1 MILDLLAFVLSGF
14 IQWETIQTQIK
25 EDNVSGNQLSS
36 YILHNDSDDN
46 RVVIIPGDSL
56 WQVEERNRLNAE
68 RQAREQRKILATKS
82 YTTYRNSQ
90 TSYEENPYPYGWCT
104 WYVAQKKNIHTSFG
118 DARYWPVNSKE
129 PQAGA
134 VVVTYESWR
143 GHVAY
148 VEAVEGDKV
157 VVSEMNYIGWGKT
170 NTRVI
175 DKNSRFIK
183 GYLI

>member
-1 MILDLLAFVLSGF
+1 LLEILLAGI
-14 IQWETIQTQIK
+14 IQWETINKNIE
-25 EDNVSGNQLSS
+25 EDNGIQFSS
-36 YILHNDSDDN
+36 YILHSDSSND
-46 RVVIIPGDSL
+46 RVTFVPGDSQYDIEQKR
-56 WQVEERNRLNAE
+56 QVED
-68 RQAREQRKILATKS
+68 EQRKVLATKS
-82 YTTYRNSQ
+82 YTTYQNRQ
-90 TSYEENPYPYGWCT
+90 TSYEGNPYPYGWCT
-104 WYVAQKKNIHTSFG
+104 WYAAQKKNISTSFG

-134 VVVTYESWR
+134 VVVTYESPR

-148 VEAVEGDKV
+148 VEAVEGDKI

>member
-1 MILDLLAFVLSGF
+1 MDLLAFVLSGF

-25 EDNVSGNQLSS
+25 EDNVSGIELSS

-46 RVVIIPGDSL
+46 RVVIIPGDS
-56 WQVEERNRLNAE
+56 QFEREERE
-68 RQAREQRKILATKS
+68 REKREEQERKILAAKS
-82 YTTYRNSQ
+82 NASNRNSQ
-90 TSYEENPYPYGWCT
+90 TSYEGNPYPYGWCT
-104 WYVAQKKNIHTSFG
+104 WYAAQKKNISTSFG

-134 VVVTYESWR
+134 VVVTYESPR

>member
-1 MILDLLAFVLSGF
+1 LDLLAFVLSGF

-82 YTTYRNSQ
+82 YTTYQAVQ
-90 TSYEENPYPYGWCT
+90 TSYEGNPYPYGWCT
-104 WYVAQKKNIHTSFG
+104 WYAAQKKNISTSFG

-134 VVVTYESWR
+134 VVVTYESPR